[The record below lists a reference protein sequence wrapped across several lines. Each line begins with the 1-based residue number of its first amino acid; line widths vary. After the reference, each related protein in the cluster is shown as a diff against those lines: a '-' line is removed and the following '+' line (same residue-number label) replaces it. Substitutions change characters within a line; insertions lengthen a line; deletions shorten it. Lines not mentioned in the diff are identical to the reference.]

1 MQKFPLLLCLLIAL
15 ASARADEIKL
25 NPPVILDEMGVK
37 NLGIETVEAEE
48 TDFEETIFA
57 LGLIEVLPGKKGVVS
72 SRVSGRAQSIL
83 ALPDMKCD
91 EGDELVWIES
101 RQPGDPPPVVRLDA
115 PLSGIISKV
124 NVAVGQP
131 VDPGDSLVEIYDL
144 TIVEAAAAVPEHL
157 AGKLTKGLK
166 ARVRIAAFPDEV
178 FEAELAHLGAEGD
191 SASGTLEAAFHLQ
204 NPDLKLRPGMRAEF
218 SIVTGKREGV
228 MSVPRATL
236 QGDPASRFV
245 YVKDYDLPNAFVKI
259 PVEVGQLNNERV
271 EILSGLR
278 PGDEVVTRGAYSL
291 AFAGK
296 GSVSLKEALD
306 AAHGHPHNEDGTEM
320 TSEQQAGQHSH
331 GGEPGHDDHEG
342 AFSAPLTK
350 VFAAT
355 TFVLL
360 VLLLLATFKK
370 GSAPL
375 PANKEARE

>member
-1 MQKFPLLLCLLIAL
+1 MQKIPLLLCSLIAL
-15 ASARADEIKL
+15 ASSRAEEAKS

-48 TDFEETIFA
+48 TDFEETVFA
-57 LGLIEVLPGKKGVVS
+57 LGRIEVLPGKKGVVS
-72 SRVSGRAQSIL
+72 SRVSGRAQSII

-144 TIVEAAAAVPEHL
+144 TTVEAAASVPEHL
-157 AGKLTKGLK
+157 AGKLTKGMK
-166 ARVRIAAFPDEV
+166 AHIRIAAFPEEV

-191 SASGTLEAAFHLQ
+191 PASGTLEAAFHLQ

-218 SIVTGKREGV
+218 SIVVSKREGV

-236 QGDPASRFV
+236 QGDPAGRFV

-259 PVEVGQLNNERV
+259 PVEVGQMNNERV
-271 EILSGLR
+271 EILSGMR

-320 TSEQQAGQHSH
+320 TKEQQASQHSH
-331 GGEPGHDDHEG
+331 GTNHGHDDHND

-355 TFVLL
+355 TIVLL
-360 VLLLLATFKK
+360 VLLLLSTLKK
-370 GSAPL
+370 GSTQF
-375 PANKEARE
+375 PANKEAR

>member
-1 MQKFPLLLCLLIAL
+1 MQKFPLLLCSLLAL
-15 ASARADEIKL
+15 ASSRAEDVKS

-48 TDFEETIFA
+48 TDFEESVFA
-57 LGLIEVLPGKKGVVS
+57 LGRIEVLPGKKGIVS
-72 SRVSGRAQSIL
+72 SRVSGRAQSII

-115 PLSGIISKV
+115 PLGGIISKV

-144 TIVEAAAAVPEHL
+144 TTVEATAAVPEHL
-157 AGKLTKGLK
+157 AGKLTKGQQ
-166 ARVRIAAFPDEV
+166 AHIRVAAFPDEV

-191 SASGTLEAAFHLQ
+191 TTSGTLEAAFHLQ

-218 SIVTGKREGV
+218 SIVLGKREGV
-228 MSVPRATL
+228 MSVPRSAL
-236 QGDPASRFV
+236 QGDAASRFV
-245 YVKDYDLPNAFVKI
+245 YVKDYELPNAFVKI

-271 EILSGLR
+271 EIVNGLR

-296 GSVSLKEALD
+296 GSVSLREALD
-306 AAHGHPHNEDGTEM
+306 AAHGHPHNEDGSEM
-320 TSEQQAGQHSH
+320 TKEQQASQHSH
-331 GGEPGHDDHEG
+331 GHDDHEG
-342 AFSAPLTK
+342 AFAAPLTK

-355 TFVLL
+355 TSVLL

-370 GSAPL
+370 SSAPF